1 MKNKKTLKHLPLIIA
16 VFMLIATISAGS
28 NVFAEQMSIF
38 ENYEN
43 RGTDFIT
50 NVRGRILGTN
60 KEIKNPFDTYIL
72 ETQTYIIT
80 AHPNGV
86 AEIIS
91 KTLNPER
98 DIIMVELPENMSIDE
113 YINNNRVGGR

>member
-1 MKNKKTLKHLPLIIA
+1 MKNKKTLKHLPLIMA

-28 NVFAEQMSIF
+28 NVFADQMSIF
-38 ENYEN
+38 ENYGN
-43 RGTDFIT
+43 SGTNFIT
-50 NVRGRILGTN
+50 NVRGRAFGTN

-72 ETQTYIIT
+72 ETQTDIIT

-86 AEIIS
+86 AEIIY
-91 KTLNPER
+91 KVFNPEK

-113 YINNNRVGGR
+113 YINNNP